1 MEKDGL
7 PGASGSGTTT
17 LTVSMYA
24 VRKKVLSLWK
34 GRKKCTSLLRDAMV
48 SILKQQFKNYCFDSF
63 EALKSD
69 PLPSFSF
76 H

>member
-1 MEKDGL
+1 MEEDGL

-34 GRKKCTSLLRDAMV
+34 GRKKFTSLLRDAMV
-48 SILKQQFKNYCFDSF
+48 LIFKQQFKNYCFDSF
-63 EALKSD
+63 KALKSD